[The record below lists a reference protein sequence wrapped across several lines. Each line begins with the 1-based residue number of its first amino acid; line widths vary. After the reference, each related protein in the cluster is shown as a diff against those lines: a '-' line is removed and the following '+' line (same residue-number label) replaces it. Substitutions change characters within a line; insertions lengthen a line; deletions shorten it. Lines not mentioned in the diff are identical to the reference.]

1 MTEQWWLILGLAIGT
16 YSIRLGGY
24 FLGAQLPSSGAWSRA
39 LTALPGSLIAALLAV
54 ILIQG
59 GTADWLAASIA
70 LAVAM
75 LTRSLP
81 LTMIAGIVA
90 VWFLRISL

>member
-1 MTEQWWLILGLAIGT
+1 MTEQWWLILGLATGT
-16 YSIRLGGY
+16 FLIRLGGY

-59 GTADWLAASIA
+59 ATADWLAACIA
-70 LAVAM
+70 FIAAM

-90 VWFLRISL
+90 VWFLRTSL